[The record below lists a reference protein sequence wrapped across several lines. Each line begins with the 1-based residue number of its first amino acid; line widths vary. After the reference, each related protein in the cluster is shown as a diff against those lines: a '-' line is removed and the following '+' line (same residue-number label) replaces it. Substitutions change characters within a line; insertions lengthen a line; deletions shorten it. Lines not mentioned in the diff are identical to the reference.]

1 MVHRHPTA
9 EGSEVA
15 KLVGEVAGEMTSKAV
30 LSLLLATGG
39 HQPVLRC
46 GQEKLNK
53 MEKEFKK
60 CTRRVQY
67 QVTLTASKQARYVK
81 GKLD

>member
-15 KLVGEVAGEMTSKAV
+15 KLVGEVAGEITSKAV
-30 LSLLLATGG
+30 LSLLLGTGG

-53 MEKEFKK
+53 MEKDFKK

-67 QVTLTASKQARYVK
+67 QVSLTASKICE
-81 GKLD
+81 G